1 MAGKYTKNIYI
12 QRPIEFY
19 QNLDFGKQIPIPSG
33 NPDFIGSFHS
43 EIEMQFEAYMHK
55 CWGGKKVQPG
65 KYTQSSSNEIIL
77 KYRLRVGKK
86 TCRGVSESSPKPKS
100 STVRHTSHLKK

>member
-43 EIEMQFEAYMHK
+43 ELEMQFEAYMHK
-55 CWGGKKVQPG
+55 CWGGGEESTTWKVHAIQ
-65 KYTQSSSNEIIL
+65 L
-77 KYRLRVGKK
+77 K
-86 TCRGVSESSPKPKS
+86 
-100 STVRHTSHLKK
+100 